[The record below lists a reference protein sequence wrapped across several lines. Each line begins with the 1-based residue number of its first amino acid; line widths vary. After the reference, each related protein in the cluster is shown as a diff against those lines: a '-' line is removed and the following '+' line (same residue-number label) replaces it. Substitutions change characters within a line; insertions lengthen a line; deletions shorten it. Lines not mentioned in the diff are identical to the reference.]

1 MADDLVTAL
10 AVQPD
15 GRILVGGF
23 VHTLAGQPRQALG
36 RLWPDGN
43 LDAGFHPIVTGQ
55 VYSVIVQG
63 EGGVVLGGEIT
74 SVDGQPRTN
83 IARVQADGSLDAGFN
98 PGANGRVFSMAV
110 QADGKLLVGG
120 LFNRLGGQARSGL
133 GRFNVDGSLDSDF
146 HPVLPSGVVPYGIQ
160 TMAVQ
165 ADGKI
170 LVGGVFGNGSD
181 LSPTNLA
188 RVHPD
193 GQTDHEFNPGIR
205 GLINCLAVDR
215 DGRILVGGSF
225 RIPGGMGVTKLA
237 RLQADGTVD
246 GSFDPSTNAGGLLI
260 YTEPESIAL
269 SMDGNITVGASM
281 LQPAPAARAG
291 LAFAG
296 LAFLYRLRSDGALDH
311 TFNGG
316 ANGLVHGVAVQ
327 SDGKI
332 LAGGEFS
339 MLGGAPRSR
348 IGRLTSGSAALQTL
362 TVSDNGGTAIWTRN
376 GSAPEVEPVIFETS
390 TDGTNYNLVGPAL
403 RVGNSWQQR
412 LARTPGFTG
421 ILYVRARGRTV
432 GGYFN
437 GSSGLI
443 ESVAQFWRSPPP
455 FLSSVQVLGGGALPI
470 QLRQYQR
477 SLLHG
482 VGEHERD
489 LAALE
494 LDRAGFAGAG
504 GE

>member
-1 MADDLVTAL
+1 
-10 AVQPD
+10 
-15 GRILVGGF
+15 
-23 VHTLAGQPRQALG
+23 
-36 RLWPDGN
+36 
-43 LDAGFHPIVTGQ
+43 
-55 VYSVIVQG
+55 
-63 EGGVVLGGEIT
+63 
-74 SVDGQPRTN
+74 
-83 IARVQADGSLDAGFN
+83 
-98 PGANGRVFSMAV
+98 
-110 QADGKLLVGG
+110 
-120 LFNRLGGQARSGL
+120 
-133 GRFNVDGSLDSDF
+133 
-146 HPVLPSGVVPYGIQ
+146 
-160 TMAVQ
+160 
-165 ADGKI
+165 
-170 LVGGVFGNGSD
+170 
-181 LSPTNLA
+181 
-188 RVHPD
+188 
-193 GQTDHEFNPGIR
+193 
-205 GLINCLAVDR
+205 
-215 DGRILVGGSF
+215 VGGSF

-237 RLQADGTVD
+237 RLHADGTVD

-348 IGRLTSGSAALQTL
+348 IGRLTSDSAALQTL

-390 TDGTNYNLVGPAL
+390 TDGTNYNLVGPAM

-443 ESVAQFWRSPPP
+443 ESVAQFWRLPPP
-455 FLSSVQVLGGGALPI
+455 FLSSVQVLGGGTFQFSFANTNAACFTVWASTNVTLPHSNWTALGSPVPVGNDLYQFTDPGATNHPRRFY
-470 QLRQYQR
+470 QLR
-477 SLLHG
+477 SP
-482 VGEHERD
+482 
-489 LAALE
+489 
-494 LDRAGFAGAG
+494 
-504 GE
+504 